1 MKKILIRSLSGAIFV
16 ALIVISIYLGQWIGN
31 RAVGDIVFAL
41 LMSTLG
47 IIGIHEAVS
56 NLHKSGRQVNR
67 ALSYIMAAVVFA
79 IFIAMY
85 IFALVDNTCC
95 DDVHL
100 SSGPYDWAMVSLVFS
115 AVFFFLVPTVTLIIE
130 LFRNEKEPFASVGH
144 TLTST
149 VWVVIPMISLMAI
162 HSINHNML
170 MLLFILVWVNDTFA
184 YLTGMLLGR
193 HKLWERHSPNKTW
206 EGTIGGIVFCMAAAI
221 FLAPLLGA
229 ASSLPHNNNLILA
242 AIGLMTG
249 AVGTLGDLVES
260 MFKRSCGIKD
270 SGNIM
275 PGHGGILDRF
285 DSILAT
291 APFMLIIVL
300 LM

>member
-1 MKKILIRSLSGAIFV
+1 MKKILVRSLSGAIFV
-16 ALIVISIYLGQWIGN
+16 AIIVVSIYLGQWIGN
-31 RAVGDIVFAL
+31 RAVGDIVFAVV
-41 LMSTLG
+41 MSTVG

-56 NLHKSGRQVNR
+56 NLHKSGRHVNR

-85 IFALVDNTCC
+85 IFVIIDNTCY

-100 SSGPYDWAMVSLVFS
+100 RSDPYDGTMISMVLS
-115 AVFFFLVPTVTLIIE
+115 AIFFFLAPTITLIIE
-130 LFRNEKEPFASVGH
+130 LFRDEKEPFASVGH

-162 HSINHNML
+162 HSDNHRML

-206 EGTIGGIVFCMAAAI
+206 EGTIGGVVFCMAAAVI
-221 FLAPLLGA
+221 LGPMLVGATFMPNDWPL
-229 ASSLPHNNNLILA
+229 LA

-249 AVGTLGDLVES
+249 TVGTLGDLVES

-291 APFMLIIVL
+291 APFMLIIVI

>member
-1 MKKILIRSLSGAIFV
+1 MKKILTRSISGAIYV
-16 ALIVISIYLGQWIGN
+16 AIIVTSIYLGQWIGN
-31 RAVGDIVFAL
+31 KAVGDIIFAIL
-41 LMSTLG
+41 ISAIG

-67 ALSYIMAAVVFA
+67 ALSYIMAAILFA
-79 IFIAMY
+79 IFIVMY
-85 IFALVDNTCC
+85 LFVIVDNPGHN
-95 DDVHL
+95 DVHL
-100 SSGPYDWAMVSLVFS
+100 QSDPTDGAIIALVFS
-115 AVFFFLVPTVTLIIE
+115 AAFFFLAPTITLIIE

-144 TLTST
+144 TLLST

-162 HSINHNML
+162 HSVNHNML

-184 YLTGMLLGR
+184 YLTGMMLGR

-206 EGTIGGIVFCMAAAI
+206 EGTIGGIVFCVAAAV
-221 FLAPLLGA
+221 LAGPLLTGDT
-229 ASSLPHNNNLILA
+229 SRIMLA
-242 AIGLMTG
+242 AIGLLSG
-249 AVGTLGDLVES
+249 VLGTLGDLVES

-285 DSILAT
+285 DSLLTTTPII
-291 APFMLIIVL
+291 LIIL
-300 LM
+300 LAFEI